1 MEQERYE
8 RQLQLRGF
16 GKTGQEKL
24 GKARVLVV
32 GAGGLGVPVLQ
43 YLTAM
48 GVGFLG
54 IADADV
60 VSLNNLHRQVIYTAD
75 DVGCLKIDCCIPR
88 LRHQNPSIEIKGFP
102 VFLNKENILSVL
114 KGFDVV
120 VDATDNFEARYLIN
134 DACVILDIPF
144 IYGALQHFEGHLSV
158 FNYQDGPTY
167 RCLYSIPPSQGQIP
181 DCNTAGVLGI
191 VPGLLGSFQ
200 ALETIKVI
208 TGIGK
213 PLSGTLKIFDF
224 LYNSEYHMEIPVKK
238 ENKNIDSLDNFPINI
253 HQERSI
259 SIDQLAKWL
268 DDKHPLFLLDVREE
282 NEFEQMHLKNAISI
296 PLSNLQ
302 GGFPTIPKDRPWI
315 LVCEKGGRSSKALQ
329 YLQEIDPDLELLN
342 LEGGMSAWRQMMANL
357 QIEQHDLSTRST

>member
-8 RQLQLRGF
+8 RQLQLPGF
-16 GKTGQEKL
+16 GKAGQEKL

-54 IADADV
+54 VVDADV
-60 VSLNNLHRQVIYTAD
+60 VSLNNLHRQVIYSED
-75 DVGCLKIDCCIPR
+75 DVGRLKIDCCIPR
-88 LRHQNPSIEIKGFP
+88 LRNQNPNVEIKGFP
-102 VFLNKENILSVL
+102 IFLNKENILSVL
-114 KGFDVV
+114 EGFDVV
-120 VDATDNFEARYLIN
+120 VDATDNFNARYLIN

-158 FNYQDGPTY
+158 FNYQGGPTY
-167 RCLYSIPPSQGQIP
+167 RCLYPTPPSKGQIP

-224 LYNSEYHMEIPVKK
+224 LYNSEYNMKIPAKK
-238 ENKNIDSLDNFPINI
+238 ENKNIKSIENFPINN
-253 HQERSI
+253 QEKTSI
-259 SIDQLAKWL
+259 
-268 DDKHPLFLLDVREE
+268 
-282 NEFEQMHLKNAISI
+282 
-296 PLSNLQ
+296 
-302 GGFPTIPKDRPWI
+302 
-315 LVCEKGGRSSKALQ
+315 
-329 YLQEIDPDLELLN
+329 
-342 LEGGMSAWRQMMANL
+342 
-357 QIEQHDLSTRST
+357 